1 MKRLISSAI
10 AAVAFLIVATTM
22 LWSYT
27 PSAERHVT
35 RTAIG
40 HCKNFHSLAA
50 TKSVRTIALL
60 SASKMRRDD
69 VTCSRWL
76 DATPT

>member
-27 PSAERHVT
+27 PSAERQVT

-50 TKSVRTIALL
+50 TKASELL
-60 SASKMRRDD
+60 
-69 VTCSRWL
+69 
-76 DATPT
+76 PY